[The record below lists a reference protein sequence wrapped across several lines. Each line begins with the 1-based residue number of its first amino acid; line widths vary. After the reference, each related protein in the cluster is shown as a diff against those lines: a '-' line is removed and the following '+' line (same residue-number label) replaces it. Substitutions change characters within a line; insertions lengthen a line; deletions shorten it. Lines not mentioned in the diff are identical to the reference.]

1 MTNGIFRWLTVS
13 VLLVAPATAAGDEKD
28 EKIAELRQEVA
39 AVRSELEGKIEML
52 EARLREL
59 ERHTDAAPAVRG
71 RDAELED
78 LRAAAGAEAR
88 QAEAELADAGEADQ
102 PAAPTVGRERNLNRL
117 NPEISMTGIV
127 EALSGDGE
135 QDFQATEFELD
146 LQAALDP
153 FSRTRWTLAF
163 SEEEGVEVEEG
174 YIQYSGL
181 PSGLD
186 LKVGKFR
193 QRFGPLNQQHL
204 HALPQTTYP
213 LPLTTYF
220 GEEGLAQ
227 TGIGLAWVLP
237 RGWATANEL
246 IVEVTDGEA
255 EAFGGEA
262 FDRVVG
268 LARLKSFWEV
278 SDSTYFEW
286 GLSAVNGEAEGDL
299 DTTILGTD
307 FTWQWRPPARAKY
320 REITWRAE
328 LLRSERDDPATGLG
342 VEAWGGYSYL
352 EGLIDRNWYLG
363 LRYDRVEDPLAPG
376 EDTWGWFPYLTWWQ
390 SEYVRLRAQYGLIE
404 GPEGG
409 SDDQLSLQVTWAA
422 GPHKHETY

>member
-1 MTNGIFRWLTVS
+1 MLIAVILAMPPVAAVAGESDDTV
-13 VLLVAPATAAGDEKD
+13 E
-28 EKIAELRQEVA
+28 ELRTELA
-39 AVRSELEGKIEML
+39 RVRSELEAQIEVL
-52 EARLREL
+52 EARLQEL
-59 ERHTDAAPAVRG
+59 EQQETPRAADEPS
-71 RDAELED
+71 DLEG
-78 LRAAAGAEAR
+78 LRAAAEEAATEAVQAR
-88 QAEAELADAGEADQ
+88 QPTPEPDLET
-102 PAAPTVGRERNLNRL
+102 APVGRERNLNRL

-127 EALSGDGE
+127 EGFSADGE

-186 LKVGKFR
+186 LKFGKFR

-204 HALPQTTYP
+204 HALPQTLYP
-213 LPLTTYF
+213 LALTTYF

-227 TGIGLAWVLP
+227 TGVGLSWVLP

-262 FDRVVG
+262 FERLVG
-268 LARLKSFWEV
+268 LARFKSFWEV
-278 SDSTYFEW
+278 SDATYAEW
-286 GLSAVNGEAEGDL
+286 GLSGISGEAEGDL
-299 DTTILGTD
+299 DTTVLGTD
-307 FTWQWRPPARAKY
+307 FTLQWRPPARAKY
-320 REITWRAE
+320 REITWRSE
-328 LLRSERDDPATGLG
+328 VLRSERDDPATGLG

-352 EGLIDRNWYLG
+352 EGLIARNWYVG
-363 LRYDRVEDPLAPG
+363 LRYDNVEDPLVAG
-376 EDTWGWFPYLTWWQ
+376 EKTKGLFPYVTWWQ
-390 SEYVRLRAQYGLIE
+390 SEYVRLRAQFGLVE
-404 GPEGG
+404 GPDGETE
-409 SDDQLSLQVTWAA
+409 DEFSLQVTWAA